1 MKQIKPRLN
10 NLLTFSS
17 IIAFSVIAII
27 WIISMLKKHPTALE
41 TIEGVIA
48 YLGITLMVILP
59 LFLSCCYL
67 YCDLTKKVFID
78 EINKTIIIRKRSKD
92 LVITPKDILD
102 ACIIRTNPGNRSLF
116 PLYKY
121 VILVLK
127 ERRRIFIT
135 NLLCEP
141 EYIFNVLGLK
151 MNVVESVIPFFD
163 LNYGNA
169 FLTTKEFELKV
180 LEYENSLKDHSDK
193 MLNDIILQKETYAD
207 YAREAAKRILKKRE

>member
-1 MKQIKPRLN
+1 
-10 NLLTFSS
+10 
-17 IIAFSVIAII
+17 
-27 WIISMLKKHPTALE
+27 MLIKHPSALE

-48 YLGITLMVILP
+48 YLGLALMVILP

-78 EINKTIIIRKRSKD
+78 EINQILIIRKSGKN
-92 LVITPKDILD
+92 LVITPKEILD

-116 PLYKY
+116 PLYRY
-121 VILVLK
+121 VILILK

-163 LNYGNA
+163 LNFGNA
-169 FLTTKEFELKV
+169 ILTTKEFELKV
-180 LEYENSLKDHSDK
+180 LEYENLFKEHSDK
-193 MLNDIILQKETYAD
+193 MLNNIILQKETYTD
-207 YAREAAKRILKKRE
+207 YAREAAKRILKKRQ